1 MNMQN
6 IPKGNKSKVKQ
17 VFKSRYGEGGVIIQS
32 DFSSLEVY
40 VQANQTHCKQLIA
53 DLRAGVDMHCMRL
66 AAKEHMD
73 YDEVLKLC
81 KGWRET
87 AADGTVINHAAVKE
101 WDYKRTGAKVF
112 SFQRAYGA
120 GNATIAKA
128 TGMTVEEVDALAAAE
143 DARYPEINQF
153 FDGLEKQIEAN
164 AVPTSTFI
172 AHPANP
178 AVRVQLRISRIR
190 DQDGGKITFRSHPSP
205 AWQLKRGITST
216 FSPTERKNYI
226 VQRGGAQIM
235 KAAMYLMVVEMY
247 KRENFG
253 GLACLVNTVHD
264 AQYVDAAQQV
274 KAQAAAL
281 LHACMVVATA
291 YWVHWHKAD
300 WEIAVPS
307 DTSWGPSMAVEEPV
321 PDEVLAEAAVIV
333 NELRKQYG
341 LTWAG

>member
-1 MNMQN
+1 M
-6 IPKGNKSKVKQ
+6 
-17 VFKSRYGEGGVIIQS
+17 
-32 DFSSLEVY
+32 
-40 VQANQTHCKQLIA
+40 
-53 DLRAGVDMHCMRL
+53 
-66 AAKEHMD
+66 
-73 YDEVLKLC
+73 
-81 KGWRET
+81 
-87 AADGTVINHAAVKE
+87 
-101 WDYKRTGAKVF
+101 
-112 SFQRAYGA
+112 AYGA

-253 GLACLVNTVHD
+253 GLACIVNTVHD

-321 PDEVLAEAAVIV
+321 PDEVLAEAAVLV
-333 NELRKQYG
+333 NELREQYG